1 MNTNFNS
8 MYEWADINW
17 RKAER
22 CVYKLQKRIF
32 RASQQG
38 NVKLVHK
45 LQRLLISSWYGE
57 LMAVRR
63 VSQNNQGKKTAG
75 IDGIKSLTPTQR
87 LTLASNLKLS
97 HKAKPTRRVLIPKPG
112 SDEKRS
118 LGIPTIEERARQTLV
133 KQAMEPEWEAK
144 FEPNSYGFR
153 PGRSAHDAIEAIFI
167 AINKKPKWVLDADI
181 AKCFDKINHEKLL
194 EKLQTY
200 PTLRRQVK
208 AWLKSGVIQGQSWF
222 PTNEGTPQGGVI
234 SPLLANIALH
244 GMEEKVKLHAETLL
258 GKRRAKRSTVSL
270 IRYAD
275 DFVVMHKDEQVI
287 RECTLVIR
295 DWLAE
300 MGLELKPSKTKVIHT
315 QSEDRDFNFL
325 GFNIAQYETGLNHSG
340 KCNGQL
346 LGFKTFIKPDKE
358 KVKAHVR
365 KLGEVIA
372 RDKSAP
378 QAALIKELNPIIRG
392 WSNYNSTVVSK
403 EVFSYCD
410 YILYKQ
416 LRRWAKRRHPN
427 KSASWVANKYWHSE
441 GNRNWVFGVQMEDS
455 LMKLTNHANTKIV
468 RHVKVK
474 GMKSPYDGDLTYW
487 SSRMGKH
494 PEMPNEKAAL
504 LKKQKGKCNY
514 CGQYFRDGD
523 LMEIDH
529 VTPKALGGSNRRD
542 NKQLLHRHCHDRK
555 TAADLIS
562 IRDKN
567 RSIEEPCEVKV
578 SRTVL
583 KTSRAGDCPA

>member
-1 MNTNFNS
+1 MNTDFNP
-8 MYEWADINW
+8 MYEWKDIDW
-17 RKAER
+17 RKVER
-22 CVYKLQKRIF
+22 CVFKLQKRIF
-32 RASQQG
+32 KASQQG
-38 NVKLVHK
+38 KVKLVHR
-45 LQRLLISSWYGE
+45 LQRLLINSWYGK

-63 VSQNNQGKKTAG
+63 VSQDNQGNKTAG
-75 IDGIKSLTPTQR
+75 IDGVKSLTPAQR
-87 LTLASNLKLS
+87 LTLATNLKLS

-112 SDEKRS
+112 TNEKRP
-118 LGIPTIEERARQTLV
+118 LGIPTMEERARQALV

-153 PGRSAHDAIEAIFI
+153 PGRSAHDAIGAIFN
-167 AINKKPKWVLDADI
+167 AIRYKPKWVLDADI
-181 AKCFDKINHEKLL
+181 AKCFDKINHKRLL

-200 PTLRRQVK
+200 PTSRRQIK
-208 AWLKSGVIQGQSWF
+208 AWLKSGVIYGDSWF
-222 PTNEGTPQGGVI
+222 STEEGTPQGGVI

-244 GMEEKVKLHAETLL
+244 GMEEKVKLYAETLK
-258 GKRRAKRSTVSL
+258 GEKRVNRETLSL

-287 RECTLVIR
+287 NDCSLIIS

-300 MGLELKPSKTKVIHT
+300 MGLELKPSKTKITHT
-315 QSEDRDFNFL
+315 RNGKRDLNFL
-325 GFNIAQYETGLNHSG
+325 GFNISQYHVGLHHSG
-340 KCNGQL
+340 KCKGKT
-346 LGFKTFIKPDKE
+346 LGFKTLIKPNKE
-358 KVKAHVR
+358 KVKAHIK

-372 RDKSAP
+372 RHKSAP
-378 QAALIKELNPIIRG
+378 QEALIKELNPIIRG
-392 WSNYNSTVVSK
+392 WSNYFSTVVSK

-410 YILYKQ
+410 NILYQQ

-427 KSASWVANKYWHSE
+427 KSAQWVTNKYWHSE
-441 GNRNWVFGVQMEDS
+441 GNRNWVFGVRYEDS
-455 LMKLTNHANTKIV
+455 FIKLTCHSDTKIV

-474 GMKSPYDGDLTYW
+474 GMKSTYDGDLTYW
-487 SSRMGKH
+487 SSRMGRH

-504 LKKQKGKCNY
+504 LKQQKGKCNY

-529 VTPKALGGSNRRD
+529 VIPKALGGSNRRD

-567 RSIEEPCEVKV
+567 RSIKEPDEVKV
-578 SRTVL
+578 SRPVL
-583 KTSRAGDCPA
+583 KTSRTGDCPA